1 MNLFIKKN
9 IEIFSLFYGLLFL
22 NSLLQLVIDLEF
34 YILCFFNLKADFY
47 FLLITIIVCITLF
60 YLFIKLLIKD
70 TVYFKISLIC
80 GYILIYLYRIFLDK
94 HVSNFFMN
102 FDPYHSMKQM
112 NSVYYS
118 VSLYIPFILFSI
130 FGILILRRL
139 VVSNIKNRKP

>member
-118 VSLYIPFILFSI
+118 VSRSEE
-130 FGILILRRL
+130 RR
-139 VVSNIKNRKP
+139 VGKECRSRSSRYE